1 MEKMRMRKCRGFTLI
16 ELLVVIAIIG
26 ILAAMLLPALNK
38 ARAAGKKAACVSNL
52 RQIGIAISM
61 YATDFDDHTPFSI
74 GPTVVDGTAGSYP
87 WCAFLTP
94 YTVRI
99 VGKSS
104 TIFVCPELPM
114 TLKVASYPG
123 GERTMA
129 ANPLTFGGPYINGT
143 YTGGL
148 KPHKLTDIG
157 QPSDVI
163 LVADSN
169 QVADD
174 NGSSEAWLQMYPFN
188 KAAMPSGVSASDLV
202 PNPTSNDNVDVPSG
216 GGGAGRVRY
225 RHINAANA
233 VMADGHVETI
243 MHGSLK
249 FGNVFP

>member
-1 MEKMRMRKCRGFTLI
+1 MEKVSMRKCRGFTLI

-38 ARAAGKKAACVSNL
+38 ARAAGKKALCVSNL
-52 RQIGIAISM
+52 RQTGIAISM
-61 YATDFDDHTPFSI
+61 YAADFDDHTPFSI

-104 TIFVCPELPM
+104 TIFVCPEQPM
-114 TLKVASYPG
+114 RLQVASYPG
-123 GERTMA
+123 GERTVA
-129 ANPLTFGGPYINGT
+129 ANPLVFGGRFSAGT
-143 YTGGL
+143 YIGV
-148 KPHKLTDIG
+148 KPTKLTNIAH
-157 QPSDVI
+157 PSDVI
-163 LVADSN
+163 LVADAN

-174 NGSSEAWLQMYPFN
+174 NGSSEADLQAFPFN
-188 KAAMPSGVSASDLV
+188 KAAIPGGSQPSDLI
-202 PNPTSNDNVDVPSG
+202 PNPTSNDNVDDPPA
-216 GGGAGRVRY
+216 GAGRVRY
-225 RHINAANA
+225 RHADGANA
-233 VMADGHVETI
+233 LMADGHVETI

>member
-1 MEKMRMRKCRGFTLI
+1 MEKARMRKSRGLTLI

-38 ARAAGKKAACVSNL
+38 ARAAGKKAACISNL
-52 RQIGIAISM
+52 HQIGIAINM
-61 YATDFDDHTPFSI
+61 YASDFNDYTPFCI

-99 VGKSS
+99 VGKSQ

-114 TLKVASYPG
+114 PLSVAAYPG

-129 ANPLTFGGPYINGT
+129 ANPVVFGGPFISGS
-143 YTGGL
+143 YTAGL

-169 QVADD
+169 QATVN
-174 NGSSEAWLQMYPFN
+174 NGSSDAWLQAFPFN
-188 KAAMPSGVSASDLV
+188 KASIVGLGVQPSDLI
-202 PNPTSNDNVDVPSG
+202 PNQTNADVPP
-216 GGGAGRVRY
+216 GAGVGRVRY
-225 RHINAANA
+225 RHTNSAD
-233 VMADGHVETI
+233 VLMADGHCESIVY
-243 MHGSLK
+243 GALK